1 MDRELRHHADLLL
14 EDLASGALPGADAAT
29 TTAVAAVARR
39 ARALLRG
46 AARDELLTGATGT
59 RDPHEAAACALAAA
73 LAGSTVL
80 EVADDVATF
89 AAVAGGLATAVPNV
103 ALDTADAGPVTALLA
118 GSDARAPAPRPQ
130 RLTELF
136 VAGTLVRAHSHAVS
150 LEDGLAATARV
161 EEACAA
167 VEAVDVDDL
176 LRHVYGDAVDAAA
189 AGDRAGRAALA
200 AGTLPLNVLQRITGG
215 ILAAD
220 REVTAKGWARAAAVL
235 VTVAHAADLT
245 GVGVE
250 AVRGT
255 AARLASDP
263 TLLGRPETTIT
274 DLLTT
279 LLGLQAA
286 IALGGAGDDAP
297 VRHLLARVLAHGAIE

>member
-1 MDRELRHHADLLL
+1 MDRELRDHADLLL

-46 AARDELLTGATGT
+46 ATREELLTGATGT
-59 RDPHEAAACALAAA
+59 EDPHEAAACALAAA

-103 ALDTADAGPVTALLA
+103 ALDTADAGPVTALLG
-118 GSDARAPAPRPQ
+118 GSDGGAPAPRPQ

-176 LRHVYGDAVDAAA
+176 LRHVYGDAVDAA
-189 AGDRAGRAALA
+189 DTDPAGRAALA

-245 GVGVE
+245 GVGIE